1 MTDNLEQCIGLIA
14 GAGVIPLIIASK
26 AADNGH
32 KVISI
37 ALSTEVGID
46 LTPFVHKNFSIS
58 VGQIHKIFKTLRSE
72 NISQIII
79 AGKVEKEMVFKL
91 QMFDLKTLSLLRK
104 LKSRQDKA
112 ILEKGIELIEDEGFT
127 VLDQKKFLKELFP
140 AKGVLTRKQP
150 TQNEIEDIE
159 YGLSIAKYMA
169 DKEIGQTI
177 VVKNRTVIAV
187 EGVEGTDQ
195 AIERGCRL
203 GKEKC
208 IAIKVSRTNQ
218 DFRYDCPGIG
228 PRTIEFLAKGK
239 ASLLAIEADNIMLVE
254 KEKVVAL
261 ADEAGIAIICV

>member
-1 MTDNLEQCIGLIA
+1 MTDNSEQCIGLIA
-14 GAGVIPLIIASK
+14 GSGVIPHIIAQK

-32 KVISI
+32 KVISV
-37 ALSTEVGID
+37 ALSPEVGAN
-46 LTPFVHKNFSIS
+46 LTPLVHKNFSIS

-72 NISQIII
+72 NISQVII

-91 QMFDLKTLSLLRK
+91 QMFDLKALNLLRK
-104 LKSRQDKA
+104 IKSRQDKA
-112 ILEKGIELIEDEGFT
+112 ILEKCIKFIEDEGFT

-140 AKGVLTRKQP
+140 AKGLLTSKQP
-150 TQNEIEDIE
+150 SQIELDDIE
-159 YGLSIAKYMA
+159 FGFPIAKYMA

-177 VVKNRTVIAV
+177 IVKNRTVIAV

-203 GKEKC
+203 GKENC

-218 DFRYDCPGIG
+218 DFRYDCPGVG
-228 PRTIEFLAKGK
+228 PQTIESLAKGK

-254 KEKVVAL
+254 KEKVLKL

>member
-1 MTDNLEQCIGLIA
+1 MTDNSEQCIGLIA
-14 GAGVIPLIIASK
+14 GAGIIPHIIAKK
-26 AADNGH
+26 AADSGH

-37 ALSTEVGID
+37 SLSTEVGTQ
-46 LTPFVHKNFSIS
+46 LTPLVHKNFSIG
-58 VGQIHKIFKTLRSE
+58 VGQIHKIFKTLRGE

-91 QMFDLKTLSLLRK
+91 QMFDLKTLNLLRK

-112 ILEKGIELIEDEGFT
+112 ILEKGIELIEEEGFK

-140 AKGVLTRKQP
+140 AKGVLTSKQP
-150 TQNEIEDIE
+150 TQSELDDIE
-159 YGLSIAKYMA
+159 FGFPIAKYMA

-177 VVKNRTVIAV
+177 IVKNKTVIAV

-195 AIERGCRL
+195 TIERGCRL
-203 GKEKC
+203 GKESC

-228 PRTIEFLAKGK
+228 PKTIESLAKGK

-254 KEKVVAL
+254 KEKVLKL
-261 ADEAGIAIICV
+261 ADEADISIICV